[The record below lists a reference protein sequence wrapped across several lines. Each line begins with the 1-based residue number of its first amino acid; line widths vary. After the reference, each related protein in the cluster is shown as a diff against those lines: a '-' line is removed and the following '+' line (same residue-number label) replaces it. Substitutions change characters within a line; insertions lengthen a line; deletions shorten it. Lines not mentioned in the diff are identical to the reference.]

1 MRKKETKAV
10 RAANSLDMP
19 LDAVCDMPKTEILG
33 KNEIYIENF
42 RGILD
47 YDENSFKINT
57 RAGIIKIDGNDLI
70 LSYVTDE
77 GVCLKGNIIR
87 IEFI

>member
-1 MRKKETKAV
+1 MGKKENKAAKV
-10 RAANSLDMP
+10 ADALDIP
-19 LDAVCDMPKTEILG
+19 LDALCDLPKIEITG
-33 KNEIYIENF
+33 NSEINIENL

-57 RAGIIKIDGNDLI
+57 RSGIVKIDGSGLI
-70 LSYVTDE
+70 LSSVTDE
-77 GVCLKGNIIR
+77 NVCLKGNIIR

>member
-1 MRKKETKAV
+1 MKKKNKPVNPDNYLSVQNILKE
-10 RAANSLDMP
+10 L
-19 LDAVCDMPKTEILG
+19 PKTEIIG

-47 YDENSFKINT
+47 YDEQSFKINT
-57 RAGIIKIDGNDLI
+57 RSGIIKIDGSDLA
-70 LSYVTDE
+70 LDFVTDE

>member
-1 MRKKETKAV
+1 MGKKETRAV
-10 RAANSLDMP
+10 KISDALDIP
-19 LDAVCDMPKTEILG
+19 LDTLCDIPHIEILG
-33 KNEIYIENF
+33 CNEITVENF

-57 RAGIIKIDGNDLI
+57 GSGIIKVDGKDLMI
-70 LSYVTDE
+70 ASVTDE
-77 GVCLKGNIIR
+77 SVSLRGSIIK

>member
-1 MRKKETKAV
+1 MKKKNRSV
-10 RAANSLDMP
+10 NPDNSLSVQDI
-19 LDAVCDMPKTEILG
+19 LRELPKTEIIG

-47 YDENSFKINT
+47 YDEQSFKINT
-57 RAGIIKIDGNDLI
+57 RSGIIKIDGSKLALDF
-70 LSYVTDE
+70 VTDE